1 MGIVNCKSCYYSVN
15 HNNNTWQEKK
25 DDDIKKVIQE
35 KEDHSQ
41 IEGAKGTDKTS
52 TILNASKE
60 TSTKTDEIISTVNSS
75 SIQSKR
81 NKVPT
86 ITDIKKITELASCCY
101 DYKILCSVNEVS
113 MSLKKVLQNVS
124 KSDTILFVI
133 GPEGGFSNEEE
144 NILINNGFISTSLGS
159 RVLRTETA
167 STFVLSIINYIFM
180 R

>member
-81 NKVPT
+81 NKV
-86 ITDIKKITELASCCY
+86 A
-101 DYKILCSVNEVS
+101 NRH
-113 MSLKKVLQNVS
+113 NRS
-124 KSDTILFVI
+124 KW
-133 GPEGGFSNEEE
+133 
-144 NILINNGFISTSLGS
+144 
-159 RVLRTETA
+159 R
-167 STFVLSIINYIFM
+167 
-180 R
+180 